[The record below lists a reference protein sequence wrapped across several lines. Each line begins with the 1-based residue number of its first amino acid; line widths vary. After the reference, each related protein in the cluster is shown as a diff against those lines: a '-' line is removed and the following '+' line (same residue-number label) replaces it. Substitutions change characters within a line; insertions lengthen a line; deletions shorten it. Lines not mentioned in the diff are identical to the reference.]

1 MHITFLENNHVII
14 NFDINKTL
22 RLINNQNI
30 VCINSVLEE
39 LHMYDEVKKY
49 KFNNIINLQNI
60 YFKKNDIVFQYFLDN
75 KTITIEFLIK
85 YISLPTN
92 LKYKIKTFMIIKLSK
107 CFLYVKNIVIVFFN
121 LI

>member
-22 RLINNQNI
+22 RHLNNQNI
-30 VCINSVLEE
+30 VCINSVLDE
-39 LHMYDEVKKY
+39 LHMHDEVKKY

-92 LKYKIKTFMIIKLSK
+92 LKYKIKIL
-107 CFLYVKNIVIVFFN
+107 
-121 LI
+121 